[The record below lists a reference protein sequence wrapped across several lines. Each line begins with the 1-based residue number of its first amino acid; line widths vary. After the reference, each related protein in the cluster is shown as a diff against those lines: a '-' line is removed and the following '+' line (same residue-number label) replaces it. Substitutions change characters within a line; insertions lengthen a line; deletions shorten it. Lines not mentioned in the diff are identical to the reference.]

1 MPDFQYQD
9 TKAYCAV
16 SGAGETVV
24 MLHAGA
30 SSGAQWRKVG
40 GDLED
45 RYRLLAPDLFGFG
58 KTDPWRGTTEL
69 SHDHNAALVHAIVEA
84 EGAGPVHLVG
94 HSYGGA
100 TAIRFVLAHPAL
112 VRRLVLI
119 EPVATTLLQRDGQ
132 GAIFEEYRSMAE
144 TFMRHV
150 SVGDEEAAWRFFID
164 YRNGSGTWD
173 TLPDAARKRFHA
185 GTVNTVTGLVANLS
199 NPTTLRDCRS
209 IAAPTLII
217 CGQETTE
224 PDRRVTEILH
234 REIPNSEYMV
244 IAGADHMSPMSHP
257 AEIAA
262 AIASHL
268 G

>member
-1 MPDFQYQD
+1 MPDIQYQG
-9 TKAYCAV
+9 TKAYFAV

-24 MLHAGA
+24 LLHAGA
-30 SSGAQWRKVG
+30 SSGRQWRKVG
-40 GDLED
+40 ADLEQ
-45 RYRLLAPDLFGFG
+45 RYRLLLPDLFGYG
-58 KTDPWRGTTEL
+58 ETEAWRGTTEL

-84 EGAGPVHLVG
+84 AGPGPVHLVG

-119 EPVATTLLQRDGQ
+119 EPVTTTLLQRDGQ
-132 GAIFEEYRSMAE
+132 GAIFEEYRVMAE
-144 TFMRHV
+144 TFMRHARA
-150 SVGDEEAAWRFFID
+150 GEEEAAWHAFID

-173 TLPDAARKRFHA
+173 KLSDDAKTRLLTGTANAVA
-185 GTVNTVTGLVANLS
+185 GFSANLS
-199 NPTTLRDCRS
+199 NPTTLRECRS

-217 CGQETTE
+217 CGQETTK

-234 REIPNSEYMV
+234 REIPDSDYLV
-244 IAGADHMSPMSHP
+244 IPGADHMSPLSHP

-262 AIASHL
+262 AIASHV

>member
-9 TKAYCAV
+9 TKSYFAV
-16 SGAGETVV
+16 SGAGKTVV

-30 SSGAQWRKVG
+30 SSGAQWRKIG
-40 GDLED
+40 ADLEH
-45 RYRLLAPDLFGFG
+45 RYRLLLPDLFGHG
-58 KTDPWRGTTEL
+58 NTEAWRGTTEL
-69 SHDHNAALVHAIVEA
+69 SHDHNAALVHAVISA
-84 EGAGPVHLVG
+84 ECREPVHLVG

-132 GAIFEEYRSMAE
+132 LAIFEEYRVMAE
-144 TFMRHV
+144 TFMRHARA
-150 SVGDEEAAWRFFID
+150 GEEQAAWRFFID
-164 YRNGSGTWD
+164 YRNGAGTWD
-173 TLPDAARKRFHA
+173 TLSDDARKRFHA
-185 GTVNTVTGLVANLS
+185 GTVNAVAGLVANLS
-199 NPTTLRDCRS
+199 NPTTLQDCRS